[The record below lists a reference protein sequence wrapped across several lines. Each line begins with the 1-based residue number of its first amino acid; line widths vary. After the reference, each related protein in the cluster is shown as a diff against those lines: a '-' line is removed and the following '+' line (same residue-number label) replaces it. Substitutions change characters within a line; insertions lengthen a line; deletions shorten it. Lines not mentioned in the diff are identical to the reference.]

1 MKISV
6 LTLFPELI
14 TPYFEAS
21 IPGRGAK
28 QGLYELEA
36 VQIRDYTLDKHN
48 RVDDYIFGGGPGML
62 MAPQPLADCID
73 DVKSRHAP
81 GTKVVYLS
89 PGGRV
94 FNNRIAR
101 EYAQLPGLIL
111 LCGHYEGIDQRIID
125 NWVDEELSIGDFVLT
140 GGELAAMAVADA
152 VIRFIPGVIG
162 NLGVHEEESF
172 ETGMLEYPQYTRPAD
187 FRGFTVPEVLQ
198 NGHHAKIQ
206 AWRDEMAEEKTRRV
220 RPDLLENRDEE
231 KQD

>member
-1 MKISV
+1 MKISI

-21 IPGRGAK
+21 VPGRGAK

-62 MAPQPLADCID
+62 MQPQPLADCID
-73 DVKSRHAP
+73 DVRKRHAP

-89 PGGRV
+89 PGGKV

-125 NWVDEELSIGDFVLT
+125 HWVDEELSIGDFVLT

-172 ETGMLEYPQYTRPAD
+172 ENGLLEYPQYTRPAD
-187 FRGFTVPEVLQ
+187 FRGYVVPEVLQ

-206 AWRDEMAEEKTRRV
+206 AWRQEMAEEKTRHV
-220 RPDLLENRDEE
+220 RPDLLEKGGTED
-231 KQD
+231 

>member
-1 MKISV
+1 MKISI
-6 LTLFPELI
+6 LTLFPELV

-21 IPGRGAK
+21 VPGRGAK

-62 MAPQPLADCID
+62 MGPQPLADCID
-73 DVKSRHAP
+73 DVKSRHP
-81 GTKVVYLS
+81 EGTKVVYLS

-94 FNNRIAR
+94 FNNKIAR

-125 NWVDEELSIGDFVLT
+125 HWVDEELSIGDFVLT

-162 NLGVHEEESF
+162 NLGVHDEESF
-172 ETGMLEYPQYTRPAD
+172 ETGLLEYPQYTRPAD

-206 AWRDEMAEEKTRRV
+206 AWRQAMAEEKTRCV
-220 RPDLLENRDEE
+220 RPDLLEPKDGEE
-231 KQD
+231 